1 MNKIIIFILAISSV
15 VAKAGNWPDQPQNS
29 SDPGSSQYAFELFH
43 ETLVLK
49 GRSVDFFAPKGFQN
63 LNQKLTVV
71 VYGHG
76 QAVPLSSYQDTFV
89 HLARKGVAVIYPQFD
104 TGFFDQDWRR
114 MASDYVNLTTEVIK
128 KYPNHLDANQVIFS
142 GHSKGAYVAGVAAG
156 LPASKLSTAPAAVIL
171 FDPAGY
177 DAEYLKTIDVRIPV
191 TLTWADRDTIIKKSL
206 VQEIYDKLPSQKKQL
221 ILVSSY
227 AGANPDLTADHFF
240 VLTKKFSFGGKDG
253 ITPFHYFGSWKWILG
268 AAWDLENGSGATN
281 PYIYGD
287 QTLTTG
293 AASLHQVQ
301 KNW

>member
-1 MNKIIIFILAISSV
+1 MNKKIVFILTFISIIAVGS
-15 VAKAGNWPDQPQNS
+15 NWPAQPQNQN
-29 SDPGSSQYAFELFH
+29 DPGSSQYAFDSFH
-43 ETLVLK
+43 ETLTFR
-49 GRSVDFFAPKGFQN
+49 GRKVEFFAPQNFQN

-114 MASDYVNLTTEVIK
+114 MAADYVDLTTEVIK
-128 KYPNHLDANQVIFS
+128 KYPNSLDANQVIFS
-142 GHSKGAYVAGVAAG
+142 GHSKGGYVAGVAAG

-177 DAEYLKTIDVRIPV
+177 DAEYLQTINAGIPV
-191 TLTWADRDTIIKKSL
+191 TLTWADQDTIIKKSL
-206 VQEIYDKLPSQKKQL
+206 VQEIYNKLPSQRKQL
-221 ILVSSY
+221 IHVASY
-227 AGANPDLTADHFF
+227 TGANPVLVADHFF

-268 AAWDLENGSGATN
+268 AAWDLQTGSNGTN
-281 PYIYGD
+281 PFVYGD
-287 QTLTTG
+287 QALTTG
-293 AASLHQVQ
+293 AASQHQVQ